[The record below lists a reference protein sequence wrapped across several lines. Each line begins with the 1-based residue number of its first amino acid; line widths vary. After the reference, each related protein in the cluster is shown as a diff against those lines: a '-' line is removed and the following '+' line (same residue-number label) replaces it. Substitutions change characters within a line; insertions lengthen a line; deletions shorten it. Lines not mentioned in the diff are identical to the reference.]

1 MPYIEVGVQ
10 LLCSDHSHP
19 MPYIHLVFQLPC
31 VDNSH
36 QMPLFQAS
44 AQLSRS
50 YDSQFVNKIGQCKS
64 VLTGCQQKST
74 TTRA

>member
-1 MPYIEVGVQ
+1 MPDIQVGFQ
-10 LLCSDHSHP
+10 LLCSYHSHP
-19 MPYIHLVFQLPC
+19 MPYIQLVFQLPC

-50 YDSQFVNKIGQCKS
+50 YHSQFVNKIGQVC
-64 VLTGCQQKST
+64 
-74 TTRA
+74 

>member
-1 MPYIEVGVQ
+1 MPYIQVGVQ

-31 VDNSH
+31 ADNPH

-50 YDSQFVNKIGQCKS
+50 YYSQFVNKIG
-64 VLTGCQQKST
+64 
-74 TTRA
+74 